1 MTMSALAD
9 FNGWVEV
16 AVKQQNGIRLRELL
30 RMNSPDAAAAMHFY
44 VTNGGTCPASMADPW
59 RTLPTIV
66 QKRHLTAAA
75 IAACNWVDA
84 YSHLNEC
91 VVEYIAVLAN
101 DTSWSLPLLHAWC
114 ADLRTIAVQADKQLV
129 SESLQPEKV
138 EDVARVLL
146 RAFSVTNGD
155 RVNDG
160 ASSKRVGTLEVINQ
174 LFRVYFDL
182 NTLRLCSNLTRTV
195 NAPGFIDFEASFPV
209 AHRVTYKYFVGR
221 LHLYEDQYDEAIECL
236 TYAVERI
243 PPEFEANKRLVLL
256 YLIPAKI
263 LRGSLPSSE
272 TLARYNMKW
281 FVDIAAAM
289 KTGDLSLFTSAVVTH
304 QSFFIRKGLY
314 LAVEKMRSLVYRSL
328 CQKLY
333 QALVYLRK
341 QDPHKIKLTEYQRSL
356 NLCCSPASENE
367 VECIL
372 ANLIYNGFI
381 KGYLSH
387 KVGFLVL
394 STKSPFPRLS
404 TVKAS

>member
-1 MTMSALAD
+1 MSALD
-9 FNGWVEV
+9 EFNGWVEM
-16 AVKQQNGIRLRELL
+16 AVRRQNGIRLRELL
-30 RMNSPDAAAAMHFY
+30 RMNSPDAAAATHIY
-44 VTNGGTCPASMADPW
+44 VTKGGACPAHMPEPW
-59 RTLPTIV
+59 NALPTIV

-75 IAACNWVDA
+75 ITACNWVDA
-84 YSHLNEC
+84 YTHLNEC
-91 VVEYIAVLAN
+91 VVEYIGVLTN

-114 ADLRTIAVQADKQLV
+114 ADLRTIAVQADKQLE
-129 SESLQPEKV
+129 SESSKPEKV

-146 RAFSVTNGD
+146 RAFAVTNGD

-160 ASSKRVGTLEVINQ
+160 VSSKRVGTLEVINQ

-195 NAPGFIDFEASFPV
+195 NAPGFIDFEKSFSI

-243 PPEFEANKRLVLL
+243 PPEFETNKRLVLL
-256 YLIPAKI
+256 YLIPAKM

-272 TLARYNMKW
+272 MLARYNMKW

-289 KTGDLSLFTSAVVTH
+289 RTGDLSLFTGAVVTH
-304 QSFFIRKGLY
+304 QSFFIKKGLY

-333 QALVYLRK
+333 QARIALGR
-341 QDPHKIKLTEYQRSL
+341 QDPHKIRLTDYQRSL
-356 NLCCSPASENE
+356 NLCSLSVSEDE

-404 TVKAS
+404 GVRAS

>member
-1 MTMSALAD
+1 MSALD
-9 FNGWVEV
+9 QWNGLVEM
-16 AVKQQNGIRLRELL
+16 AVKQQSGIRLRGLL
-30 RMNSPDAAAAMHFY
+30 RMNSPEAAEAMHIY
-44 VTNGGTCPASMADPW
+44 VTNGGACPAPMPEPW
-59 RTLPTIV
+59 TALPVIV
-66 QKRHLTAAA
+66 RKRHLTGAA

-84 YSHLNEC
+84 YTHLNEC
-91 VVEYIAVLAN
+91 VMEYIGVLTT

-129 SESLQPEKV
+129 SESSKPEKV

-160 ASSKRVGTLEVINQ
+160 ALSKRVGTLEVINQ

-221 LHLYEDQYDEAIECL
+221 LHLYEDQYDEAIDCL

-263 LRGSLPSSE
+263 LRGSLPSCE
-272 TLARYNMKW
+272 MLARYNMKW

-289 KTGDLSLFTSAVVTH
+289 RTGDLSLFTGAVVTH
-304 QSFFIRKGLY
+304 QSFFIKKGLY
-314 LAVEKMRSLVYRSL
+314 LAVEKMRSLIYRSL

-333 QALVYLRK
+333 QARK
-341 QDPHKIKLTEYQRSL
+341 KLGKHDPHKIRLTEYQRSL
-356 NLCCSPASENE
+356 KLCSFSVSEDE

-372 ANLIYNGFI
+372 ANLIYNGFV

-404 TVKAS
+404 GMKSS